1 MQGRVPEET
10 QGPSAVQPN
19 VDKTFTV
26 RLRSGQ
32 PQSAVGA

>member
-1 MQGRVPEET
+1 MQGRVLEET

-19 VDKTFTV
+19 MDKIFAV

-32 PQSAVGA
+32 PESVAGA